1 MYSSVMISMLTKKY
15 EPEIIDSLSDLLQHQ
30 NVKIYIKKFSFIDD
44 MSKNIPILKDLE
56 HRFEYVVLDE
66 TGAG

>member
-30 NVKIYIKKFSFIDD
+30 NVKIFIKKFSFIDD
-44 MSKNIPILKDLE
+44 MAKNIPILKDLE